1 MFDVPGAKGA
11 RRVPVS
17 GMTVL
22 RGASLVW
29 IPRPP
34 SALPRREEGRERR
47 VNLCRPLFVR
57 EVSSLGNRHR
67 GEVLREAAPEFE
79 HVDHLPPRTRFPTKR
94 G

>member
-1 MFDVPGAKGA
+1 MC
-11 RRVPVS
+11 
-17 GMTVL
+17 
-22 RGASLVW
+22 

-34 SALPRREEGRERR
+34 SALPRREEGRERS

-79 HVDHLPPRTRFPTKR
+79 HVDHLRRHELGSPQSEGRAAKFDVLILSVLKT
-94 G
+94 